1 MEDLNV
7 IYPMKDRRGT
17 PQETI
22 QAESGLWGKLSF
34 LGNIFCQ
41 ALYVFFF
48 YFLPICMASDDD
60 FSISS
65 SLCCVPYVI
74 PAKNGNFMASMFIDH
89 RRANLKTS

>member
-1 MEDLNV
+1 
-7 IYPMKDRRGT
+7 MKDRRGT

-48 YFLPICMASDDD
+48 LF
-60 FSISS
+60 F
-65 SLCCVPYVI
+65 
-74 PAKNGNFMASMFIDH
+74 
-89 RRANLKTS
+89 ANLYGKRWWLLH

>member
-22 QAESGLWGKLSF
+22 QTESGLWGKLSF

-41 ALYVFFF
+41 AL
-48 YFLPICMASDDD
+48 
-60 FSISS
+60 
-65 SLCCVPYVI
+65 
-74 PAKNGNFMASMFIDH
+74 
-89 RRANLKTS
+89 